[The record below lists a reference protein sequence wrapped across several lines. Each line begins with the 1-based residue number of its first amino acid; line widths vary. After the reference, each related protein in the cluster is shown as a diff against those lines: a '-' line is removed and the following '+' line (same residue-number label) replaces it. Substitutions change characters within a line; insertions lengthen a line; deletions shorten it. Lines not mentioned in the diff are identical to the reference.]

1 MDKRSFLKKATLA
14 GAGAMIVSQGTMKAV
29 SNTLFSSTDESQGF
43 TQVALK
49 YSFEALEPY
58 IDAKTMEIHYSKH
71 HAAYT
76 KNFNAFV
83 KDLQITETSI
93 EKIFGNISKYPVG
106 LRNNGGGLYNHN
118 LYFSIMGPG
127 AGGEPTGI
135 LMDKI
140 QKDFGSFTNFKDNFS
155 KAGSTVFGSGW
166 VWLIVKDNAL
176 QITTSPNQDNPL
188 MDISPIQGKPILCMD
203 VWEHAYYLHYQNR
216 RTEYISAFWNV
227 INWNQVSLNFQK

>member
-1 MDKRSFLKKATLA
+1 
-14 GAGAMIVSQGTMKAV
+14 
-29 SNTLFSSTDESQGF
+29 
-43 TQVALK
+43 
-49 YSFEALEPY
+49 
-58 IDAKTMEIHYSKH
+58 
-71 HAAYT
+71 
-76 KNFNAFV
+76 
-83 KDLQITETSI
+83 
-93 EKIFGNISKYPVG
+93 
-106 LRNNGGGLYNHN
+106 
-118 LYFSIMGPG
+118 MGPG